1 MGSSRI
7 KQNRGRYCVD
17 RERTEH
23 DVWGILRFFP
33 GHMVQVTLPV
43 VVAGVEIVALGGW
56 IVPTIVW
63 LGGRVPRLWAL
74 FSIVPFFTASI
85 AGDPWTVCVLLV
97 PGMKLSDGPWIGSR
111 GSPCFCPWNLSLASV
126 VASKSRLVPLSLTDI
141 FQTTALI
148 LQGDGLVNQSF
159 KIRESVYNQL
169 AF

>member
-1 MGSSRI
+1 MLRNKTLRNKRMGSSRI

-43 VVAGVEIVALGGW
+43 VVSGIEVVALGVW

-74 FSIVPFFTASI
+74 FGIVPLFTTSVAS
-85 AGDPWTVCVLLV
+85 DPWTVREVLV
-97 PGMKLSDGPWIGSR
+97 P
-111 GSPCFCPWNLSLASV
+111 
-126 VASKSRLVPLSLTDI
+126 
-141 FQTTALI
+141 
-148 LQGDGLVNQSF
+148 
-159 KIRESVYNQL
+159 
-169 AF
+169 